1 MVISQ
6 HLRKDER
13 VNVEFKR
20 VTPRKIR
27 VNVLGIKASGSLRE
41 WLGDAAGVAMLAVGM
56 VIWGAVLWVLFS

>member
-1 MVISQ
+1 MVSQ

-27 VNVLGIKASGSLRE
+27 VNVLEIQASGSLRE
-41 WLGDAAGVAMLAVGM
+41 WLSDAAGVAMLAVGM
-56 VIWGAVLWVLFS
+56 VIWTAVLWVLFS